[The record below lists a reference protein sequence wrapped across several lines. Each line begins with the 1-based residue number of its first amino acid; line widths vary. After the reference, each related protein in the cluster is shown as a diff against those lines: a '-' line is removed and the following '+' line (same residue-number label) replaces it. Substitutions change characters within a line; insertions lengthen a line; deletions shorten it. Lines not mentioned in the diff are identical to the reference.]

1 MTRLS
6 KRPFALIG
14 VNLLRHEPK
23 QLKEVMD
30 REKLTWRS
38 FADQGALGAS
48 WHVSGTPTLY
58 LIDAKGLIRAKW
70 VGNPGEK
77 VLDSFLE
84 NLLREAEAGA
94 GEKPR

>member
-1 MTRLS
+1 ME

-23 QLKEVMD
+23 QLKEVME
-30 REKLTWRS
+30 REKLNWRS
-38 FADQGALGAS
+38 FADQGALGAA

-58 LIDAKGLIRAKW
+58 LIDPHGVIRAKW

-77 VLDSFLE
+77 VLDSALE
-84 NLLREAEAGA
+84 KLLREAEAGT